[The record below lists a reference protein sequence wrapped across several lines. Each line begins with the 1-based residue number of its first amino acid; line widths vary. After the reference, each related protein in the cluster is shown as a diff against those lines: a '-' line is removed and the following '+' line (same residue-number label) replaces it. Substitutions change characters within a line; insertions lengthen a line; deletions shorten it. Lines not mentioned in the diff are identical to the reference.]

1 MIIYRAGFIGFE
13 VDLIIL
19 QGFAHKPTPIL
30 KWSSH
35 GLTVAHIYIYVCVI
49 YIYICVCVCVLFL
62 FWGGG
67 VGRKVGTV
75 AS

>member
-35 GLTVAHIYIYVCVI
+35 GLTVAHIYICVI
-49 YIYICVCVCVLFL
+49 YICVCVLFL